1 MGFGNG
7 ADLFSTMHILTSL
20 PEKNSRFA
28 LKQFFRRALRCGGM
42 VPEKISNAHLP
53 NPPHPHRG
61 EG

>member
-1 MGFGNG
+1 
-7 ADLFSTMHILTSL
+7 MHILASL

-53 NPPHPHRG
+53 NPPPLGREN
-61 EG
+61 EGGVR

>member
-1 MGFGNG
+1 VSFGNG
-7 ADLFSTMHILTSL
+7 ADLFSTMHILAPL

-42 VPEKISNAHLP
+42 VPEKISNAPLPKPTRTHL
-53 NPPHPHRG
+53 R